1 MSLLSTIE
9 TPKDGPGFVTI
20 FGDAGTGKTSLA
32 ATFPDPIFIR
42 AEDGLKAVPS
52 ETRPKAFPLLRSAQ
66 DLWDQITALI
76 KEDHSFK
83 TLVIDSVT
91 KLDVIFTEEIMKT
104 DGKNN
109 LAQCAG
115 GFGAGFQVLFGM
127 HQRLR
132 KACQVLQ
139 EKRGMNIVFIAHA
152 DVDKIEPPDMAG
164 YSKYVMKITGNSKVN
179 CADPYV
185 NDVDV
190 VGFIRLQTFSKGN
203 DGEIK
208 KAVSTGE
215 RELIAFATAA
225 NVSKNRFGITGPISV
240 ELGVNPLAGLVPFVP
255 SLKTIK
261 PKATKPTTTE
271 TTTGTTEGETV

>member
-1 MSLLSTIE
+1 MSFLDQIE
-9 TPKDGPGFVTI
+9 TPQDGPGFVTI

-42 AEDGLKAVPS
+42 AEDGLKAVPAAS
-52 ETRPKAFPLLRSAQ
+52 RPKAFPLLRNAQ

-76 KEDHSFK
+76 KEEHAFK
-83 TLVIDSVT
+83 TLVIDSVS
-91 KLDVIFTEEIMKT
+91 KLDVLFTEEIMKQ

-139 EKRGMNIVFIAHA
+139 EKKGMNIVFLAHA

-164 YSKYVMKITGNSKVN
+164 YSKYVMKITANSKVN
-179 CADPYV
+179 CADPYI
-185 NDVDV
+185 NDVDI
-190 VGFIRLQTFSKGN
+190 VGFIRLQTFAKGA
-203 DGEIK
+203 DGEVK
-208 KAVSTGE
+208 KAVSTGA
-215 RELIAFATAA
+215 RELVCHAVAA
-225 NVSKNRFGITGPISV
+225 NVSKNRFGITEPIPV
-240 ELGVNPLAGLVPFVP
+240 MLGVNPLAGIVSFVP
-255 SLKTIK
+255 DVKK
-261 PKATKPTTTE
+261 E
-271 TTTGTTEGETV
+271 EGVSK

>member
-1 MSLLSTIE
+1 MSLMDTIE
-9 TPKDGPGFVTI
+9 TPTDGPGFVTI

-32 ATFPDPIFIR
+32 ATFPNPIFIR
-42 AEDGLKAVPS
+42 AEDGLKAVPA
-52 ETRPKAFPLLRSAQ
+52 EKRPKAFPLLRNAQ
-66 DLWDQITALI
+66 DLWDQVTALI
-76 KEDHSFK
+76 KEPHDYK
-83 TLVIDSVT
+83 TLVIDSVS
-91 KLDVIFTEEIMKT
+91 KLDVLFTEEIMKT

-139 EKRGMNIVFIAHA
+139 DKRGMNIVFIAHA

-190 VGFIRLQTFSKGN
+190 VGFVRLQTFSKGS
-203 DGEIK
+203 DGEVK
-208 KAVSTGE
+208 KAVSTGA
-215 RELIAFATAA
+215 RELVAFATAA
-225 NVSKNRFGITGPISV
+225 NVSKNRYGITEPIQV

-255 SLKTIK
+255 AVKK
-261 PKATKPTTTE
+261 QQK
-271 TTTGTTEGETV
+271 TEGVAE

>member
-1 MSLLSTIE
+1 MSLLEQIE
-9 TPKDGPGFVTI
+9 IPQDGPGFVTI

-52 ETRPKAFPLLRSAQ
+52 DKRPKAFPLLRNAQ

-76 KEDHSFK
+76 KEEHNFK
-83 TLVIDSVT
+83 TLVIDSVS
-91 KLDVIFTEEIMKT
+91 KLDVLFTEEIMKN

-139 EKRGMNIVFIAHA
+139 EKRGMNIVFLAHA

-190 VGFIRLQTFSKGN
+190 VGFIRLQTFSKGA
-203 DGEIK
+203 DGEVK
-208 KAVSTGE
+208 KAVSTGA
-215 RELIAFATAA
+215 RELVAFATAA
-225 NVSKNRFGITGPISV
+225 NVSKNRFGITSPIPV
-240 ELGVNPLAGLVPFVP
+240 ELGVNPLAGLVPFIAA
-255 SLKTIK
+255 IK
-261 PKATKPTTTE
+261 KQN
-271 TTTGTTEGETV
+271 EGEKE

>member
-1 MSLLSTIE
+1 MSLMDTIE
-9 TPKDGPGFVTI
+9 TPTDGPGFVTI

-32 ATFPDPIFIR
+32 ATFPSPIFIR
-42 AEDGLKAVPS
+42 AEDGLKAVPA
-52 ETRPKAFPLLRSAQ
+52 EKRPKAFPLLRTAQ
-66 DLWDQITALI
+66 DLWDQINALI
-76 KEDHSFK
+76 KEPHEYK
-83 TLVIDSVT
+83 TLVIDSVS
-91 KLDVIFTEEIMKT
+91 KLDVLFTEEIMKT

-139 EKRGMNIVFIAHA
+139 ERRGMNIVFIAHA

-190 VGFIRLQTFSKGN
+190 VGFIRLQTFSKGS
-203 DGEIK
+203 DGEVK
-208 KAVSTGE
+208 KAVSTGT

-225 NVSKNRFGITGPISV
+225 NVSKNRFGITVPITV
-240 ELGVNPLAGLVPFVP
+240 ELGVNPLAGIVPFVP
-255 SLKTIK
+255 AV
-261 PKATKPTTTE
+261 KAKQAKE
-271 TTTGTTEGETV
+271 EGVAA